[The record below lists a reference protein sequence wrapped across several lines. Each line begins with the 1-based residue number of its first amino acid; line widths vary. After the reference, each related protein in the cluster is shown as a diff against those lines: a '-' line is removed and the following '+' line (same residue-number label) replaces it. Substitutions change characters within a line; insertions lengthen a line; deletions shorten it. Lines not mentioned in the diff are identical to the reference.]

1 MPQYNIFGAPEFAM
15 LTVDLQ
21 PDEKFVAE
29 SGAMVGMSS
38 NMKMKTSSRGG
49 ILKGLKRKLLSG
61 ESFFQNTYWP
71 EGAPGRIQFAA
82 GAPGDII
89 QSTLQPGEVLYMM
102 STAFICSTESVQLDS
117 KWGGTRGFFSGV
129 GLFLLK
135 ATGPGDVFLS
145 AYGAVHPVRVDGTYI
160 VDTGHIV
167 AFPETTQYSI
177 RKVGGIKSLFFSGE
191 GIVAEFTGQ
200 GTVWL
205 QTRSPTSLAEFLHP
219 FRKVQRNNN

>member
-1 MPQYNIFGAPEFAM
+1 MPQYSIYGAPEFAM
-15 LTVDLQ
+15 LNVDLQ
-21 PDEKFVAE
+21 PGEKIVAE
-29 SGAMVGMSS
+29 SGAMVAMTE
-38 NMKMKTSSRGG
+38 NMKIKTSSRGG
-49 ILKGLKRKLLSG
+49 VLKGLKRAVLGG

-71 EGAPGRIQFAA
+71 EGAPGRIHFAA

-89 QSTLQPGEVLYMM
+89 QTTLQPGETMMMM
-102 STAFICSTESVQLDS
+102 STAFICSTETVQLDT
-117 KWGGTRGFFSGV
+117 KWGGAKGFFSGV

-135 ATGPGDVFLS
+135 ATGPGDVFMS

-167 AFPETTQYSI
+167 AFPETVQYHI

-205 QTRSPTSLAEFLHP
+205 QTRNPASLASFLHP
-219 FRKVQRNNN
+219 FRKVERRSN

>member
-1 MPQYNIFGAPEFAM
+1 MPQFKIFGSPDFAM
-15 LTVDLQ
+15 LDVDLQ
-21 PDEKFVAE
+21 PNEKMVAE
-29 SGAMVGMSS
+29 SGAMVAMTS
-38 NMKMKTSSRGG
+38 NMKMQTSSRGG
-49 ILKGLKRKLLSG
+49 ILKGLKRAVLGG

-71 EGAPGRIQFAA
+71 EGGPGRIHFAA

-89 QSTLQPGEVLYMM
+89 QSTLGPGETILMM
-102 STAFICSTESVQLDS
+102 STAFICSTDSVQIDT
-117 KWGGTRGFFSGV
+117 KWGGARGFFSGM

-135 ATGPGDVFLS
+135 AQGPGDVFMS

-167 AFPETTQYSI
+167 AFPETCQYRI

-200 GTVWL
+200 GTVWI
-205 QTRSPTSLAEFLHP
+205 QTRNGSSLATFLHP
-219 FRKVQRNNN
+219 YRPVESSN